1 MKLYQKDFSS
11 WCGECNRMKKERQRS
26 TCAATRLVSLYL
38 IWISQPC
45 IFSPCSR
52 KWCYKFFFLSFIYFV
67 ISIGVSSYQVILYFT
82 LLEEFIC
89 INWVLYWVLSDTN
102 VVNCGAIV
110 RNRGFA
116 ERWRVPCYPFG
127 RWAAFTSVMVA
138 VASRCPMA
146 SKIVSSLP
154 HLGLRVHKRN
164 PSNAHH
170 FYFLLSC

>member
-1 MKLYQKDFSS
+1 
-11 WCGECNRMKKERQRS
+11 
-26 TCAATRLVSLYL
+26 
-38 IWISQPC
+38 
-45 IFSPCSR
+45 
-52 KWCYKFFFLSFIYFV
+52 V

-89 INWVLYWVLSDTN
+89 INWVLYWVLSYTN
-102 VVNCGAIV
+102 VVNCGAIA

-127 RWAAFTSVMVA
+127 QRAAFNWLPSRVVFNWLPSRVA
-138 VASRCPMA
+138 AQWHQ
-146 SKIVSSLP
+146 IVSSLP

-170 FYFLLSC
+170 FYRYVNFLRVYWCLLYFK